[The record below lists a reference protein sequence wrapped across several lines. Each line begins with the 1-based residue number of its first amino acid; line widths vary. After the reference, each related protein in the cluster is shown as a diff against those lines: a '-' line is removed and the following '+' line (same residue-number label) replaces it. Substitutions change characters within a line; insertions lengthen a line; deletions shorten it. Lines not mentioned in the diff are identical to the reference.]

1 MLDTLLEVHRSHPVE
16 DELAG
21 QYLVVAVCKAAA
33 IVGMDI
39 GVADKIV
46 KMIEMSL
53 RSTHL
58 PTKVAALYG
67 AMYILEAGMSE
78 VVHQV
83 VPHVTEYLLRQ
94 LTSISQ

>member
-1 MLDTLLEVHRSHPVE
+1 MLDVLLEVQRVHPVE

-33 IVGMDI
+33 IVGMEAA
-39 GVADKIV
+39 VADRLV
-46 KMIEMSL
+46 RTIEMSL

-67 AMYILEAGMSE
+67 CMYILEAGMSE
-78 VVHQV
+78 QVHQLI
-83 VPHVTEYLLRQ
+83 PHMTEYLLKQ
-94 LTSISQ
+94 LSNITQ